1 MLFLSESFSRSV
13 RIIEVGDCSVPS
25 WNIHIAHAEDVLARG
40 GGLAAA
46 VRDRNAFL
54 FGNVLPDIR
63 VGYMVPGIVE
73 PIPYRITHFAKPEH
87 IPKPREWEFWDTY
100 VAPAL
105 TGEAPCGATG
115 CELFTLQQELDRIN
129 RVHYPQRYA
138 NAAAVVDPSRGSVAG
153 AAVAAGSPVAV
164 DSAGTAGASAPA
176 STGASSSAGANSA
189 AGVMEADSCAPA
201 PARLSC
207 RGAALNHPG
216 GAKTPAANEALS
228 GADVAQSV
236 RDMVLGTWLHLLADN
251 IWNVRVN
258 EYLDSIGGKPSEGF
272 RIKKQGDFNW
282 FGKTLSISSIVCATD
297 RLAAA
302 AGRFPQYPI
311 SRDEALYTAA
321 VVHETVRENPGNPEH
336 PPYRLLNDDFFANTF
351 IEVAERAERLFVE
364 RAQF

>member
-1 MLFLSESFSRSV
+1 M
-13 RIIEVGDCSVPS
+13 
-25 WNIHIAHAEDVLARG
+25 LARG

-105 TGEAPCGATG
+105 AGEAPCGATG
-115 CELFTLQQELDRIN
+115 CELFTLKQELDRIN

-138 NAAAVVDPSRGSVAG
+138 GTAAAVDPARGAGAG
-153 AAVAAGSPVAV
+153 AAVAAGNSV
-164 DSAGTAGASAPA
+164 SAAGAGAVGASRPA
-176 STGASSSAGANSA
+176 SSGASFGGGANSA
-189 AGVMEADSCAPA
+189 TGVMEADSCAPT
-201 PARLSC
+201 PVRLSC
-207 RGAALNHPG
+207 CDAAPNHAGGVGAPAAGAALFD
-216 GAKTPAANEALS
+216 
-228 GADVAQSV
+228 ADVAQSV

-251 IWNVRVN
+251 VWNVRVN

-311 SRDEALYTAA
+311 SRDEVLYTAA

-336 PPYRLLNDDFFANTF
+336 PPYRLLNDDFFASTF
-351 IEVAERAERLFVE
+351 AEVAERAERLFAE
-364 RAQF
+364 RAQL

>member
-1 MLFLSESFSRSV
+1 M
-13 RIIEVGDCSVPS
+13 
-25 WNIHIAHAEDVLARG
+25 LARE
-40 GGLAAA
+40 GGLAAV

-87 IPKPREWEFWDTY
+87 IPKPREWEFWDIY

-105 TGEAPCGATG
+105 AGEAPCGATG
-115 CELFTLQQELDRIN
+115 CELFTLRRELDRIN

-138 NAAAVVDPSRGSVAG
+138 DTAAAVDPPRGAVAG
-153 AAVAAGSPVAV
+153 TV
-164 DSAGTAGASAPA
+164 GASASA
-176 STGASSSAGANSA
+176 SSGASFGGGANSA
-189 AGVMEADSCAPA
+189 VGVMGADSCAPT
-201 PARLSC
+201 PVRLSC
-207 RGAALNHPG
+207 CDAAPNHAGGVGAPAAGAALFD
-216 GAKTPAANEALS
+216 
-228 GADVAQSV
+228 ADVAQSV

-251 IWNVRVN
+251 VWNVRVN

-297 RLAAA
+297 RLVAA
-302 AGRFPQYPI
+302 AGGFPQYPI
-311 SRDEALYTAA
+311 SRDEVLYTAA

-336 PPYRLLNDDFFANTF
+336 PPYRLLNDDFFASAF
-351 IEVAERAERLFVE
+351 AEVAESAERLFAE
-364 RAQF
+364 RTQL

>member
-1 MLFLSESFSRSV
+1 M
-13 RIIEVGDCSVPS
+13 
-25 WNIHIAHAEDVLARG
+25 LARE
-40 GGLAAA
+40 GGLAAV

-105 TGEAPCGATG
+105 AGEAPCGATG

-138 NAAAVVDPSRGSVAG
+138 NAAAAVDPARGAG
-153 AAVAAGSPVAV
+153 
-164 DSAGTAGASAPA
+164 
-176 STGASSSAGANSA
+176 AGANSA
-189 AGVMEADSCAPA
+189 TGVMEADSCVSA

-207 RGAALNHPG
+207 RGAATDHAG
-216 GAKTPAANEALS
+216 GVGAATTGEALS
-228 GADVAQSV
+228 DADVAQSV

-251 IWNVRVN
+251 VWNVRVN

-302 AGRFPQYPI
+302 AERFPQYPI
-311 SRDEALYTAA
+311 SRDEVLYAAA

-336 PPYRLLNDDFFANTF
+336 PPYRLLNDDFFASTF
-351 IEVAERAERLFVE
+351 AEVAERAERLFVE

>member
-1 MLFLSESFSRSV
+1 M
-13 RIIEVGDCSVPS
+13 
-25 WNIHIAHAEDVLARG
+25 HIAHAEDVLARE

-87 IPKPREWEFWDTY
+87 IPRPREWEFWDTY
-100 VAPAL
+100 VAPSLA
-105 TGEAPCGATG
+105 GETPCGATG

-138 NAAAVVDPSRGSVAG
+138 DTAAAADPPRGPGAG
-153 AAVAAGSPVAV
+153 AGAVASLVRGGT
-164 DSAGTAGASAPA
+164 DTAGASAPA
-176 STGASSSAGANSA
+176 STGASSGGGANGA
-189 AGVMEADSCAPA
+189 AGVLEADSCAPA

-207 RGAALNHPG
+207 RGAAADHAG
-216 GAKTPAANEALS
+216 GVGAATTGEALS
-228 GADVAQSV
+228 DADVAQSV

-251 IWNVRVN
+251 VWNVRVN

-311 SRDEALYTAA
+311 SRDEVLYTTA

-336 PPYRLLNDDFFANTF
+336 PPYRLLNDDFFASAF
-351 IEVAERAERLFVE
+351 AEVAESAERLFAE
-364 RAQF
+364 RARV